1 MAAGHVQDHLAMPP
15 AYKGRNVVRNE
26 DNETEILL
34 GNKQLLGIFFVV
46 AVLLGVAFTGGY
58 VVGHGSSKKTATAA
72 TTATAETSASN
83 SAGSTGGET
92 HSVGA
97 ENSGDGSAN
106 AGDNS
111 PADGSSAQQTNTLGP
126 ETTAMPAASNRS
138 TKNNAA
144 ARHNE
149 QAANEI
155 PEEPAASAA
164 VTGVVPHSGQT
175 FLQVAAVGRSEAEA
189 VADVL
194 HKKGFRAHALPKPGN
209 AKVYRVLIG
218 PIRDTSDLSATR
230 DSLRR
235 TGFRDV
241 IVQHY

>member
-1 MAAGHVQDHLAMPP
+1 M
-15 AYKGRNVVRNE
+15 RNE

-58 VVGHGSSKKTATAA
+58 MVGHGSTKKTATVASA
-72 TTATAETSASN
+72 ATAETSASN
-83 SAGSTGGET
+83 ATGSTGGET

-97 ENSGDGSAN
+97 ETPGDGSAN
-106 AGDNS
+106 ANDS
-111 PADGSSAQQTNTLGP
+111 SQAEGSSAQQTNTVGP
-126 ETTAMPAASNRS
+126 ETTSKPTASERS

-144 ARHNE
+144 ARHSE
-149 QAANEI
+149 PAAGETN
-155 PEEPAASAA
+155 EEPATSAA
-164 VTGVVPHSGQT
+164 VTSVVPHSGQT
-175 FLQVAAVGRSEAEA
+175 FLQVAAVGRGEAEA

-194 HKKGFRAHALPKPGN
+194 HKKGFRAHAVPKPGN

-241 IVQHY
+241 IVQRY

>member
-1 MAAGHVQDHLAMPP
+1 M
-15 AYKGRNVVRNE
+15 RNE

-58 VVGHGSSKKTATAA
+58 MVGHGSSKKSATTAA
-72 TTATAETSASN
+72 TTTSTADTAAAN

-97 ENSGDGSAN
+97 EASGEAPANESDNTAERGSA
-106 AGDNS
+106 
-111 PADGSSAQQTNTLGP
+111 QETNTVGP
-126 ETTAMPAASNRS
+126 ETPAKSAGTGNGA
-138 TKNNAA
+138 KNSIAA
-144 ARHNE
+144 ERARRNQ
-149 QAANEI
+149 QADKPA
-155 PEEPAASAA
+155 EEPAPAAAS
-164 VTGVVPHSGQT
+164 TSIVPHSGQT
-175 FLQVAAVGRSEAEA
+175 FLQVAAVGRDEAEA

-194 HKKGFRAHALPKPGN
+194 HKKGFRAHAVPKPGN
-209 AKVYRVLIG
+209 TKVYRVLIG
-218 PIRDTSDLSATR
+218 PIRDTADLSATR

-241 IVQHY
+241 IVQRY